1 MFRQFIMIAMSI
13 ITSIVLMWSGIW
25 LTWGYY
31 STDIPLHDV
40 FSFVGP
46 LLIVTSFG
54 IPLLVIE
61 EIE

>member
-1 MFRQFIMIAMSI
+1 MFRQFIIIAMSVA
-13 ITSIVLMWSGIW
+13 TSIILMWSGIW

-46 LLIVTSFG
+46 LLIIVSFG
-54 IPLLVIE
+54 LPLLVIE

>member
-1 MFRQFIMIAMSI
+1 MFRQFMMIAMSI
-13 ITSIVLMWSGIW
+13 VTSIVLMWSGIW

-40 FSFVGP
+40 FSFTGP
-46 LLIVTSFG
+46 LLIAVGFAL
-54 IPLLVIE
+54 PLLVIG